1 MISSE
6 HFEVLSLNASR
17 IQNLDRIRDLLA
29 YILILNPK
37 VCYIQEISI
46 AGAIRIFSSHF
57 QVYVN
62 MEDRAYATDG
72 VGIVTIIKPF
82 WYDQSYVYCL
92 SVYLILAGS
101 IPMYQT

>member
-1 MISSE
+1 MSSE
-6 HFEVLSLNASR
+6 HFKVLSLNASR

-72 VGIVTIIKPF
+72 VGIVTIIKH
-82 WYDQSYVYCL
+82 DIKVL
-92 SVYLILAGS
+92 DS
-101 IPMYQT
+101 IIGAEGRI